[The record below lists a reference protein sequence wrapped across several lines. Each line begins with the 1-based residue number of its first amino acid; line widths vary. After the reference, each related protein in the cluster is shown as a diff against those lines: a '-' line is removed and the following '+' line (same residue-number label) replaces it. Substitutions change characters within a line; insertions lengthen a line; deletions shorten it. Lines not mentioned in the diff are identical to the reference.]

1 MTPYHHKV
9 QVYDLERT
17 ICDLVKSRNKIEKD
31 FFYGGGLKQ
40 YVQQPNKDYNKLI
53 LYVKK
58 LRVRNILEQYL
69 EMTMA

>member
-1 MTPYHHKV
+1 M
-9 QVYDLERT
+9 
-17 ICDLVKSRNKIEKD
+17 
-31 FFYGGGLKQ
+31 GGGLKQ